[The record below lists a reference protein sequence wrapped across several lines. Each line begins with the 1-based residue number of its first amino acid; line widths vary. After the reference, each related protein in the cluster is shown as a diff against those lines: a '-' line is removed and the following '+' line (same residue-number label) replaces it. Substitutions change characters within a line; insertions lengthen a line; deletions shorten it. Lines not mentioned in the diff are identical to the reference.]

1 MKSINDAA
9 LRTVASRVRKE
20 KTPRYLKG
28 TLALRQTMSNTDT
41 IDPAL
46 WGKSFWDTLHYAAAG
61 FPAFPTEERKESA
74 TKFFSTFAEVLPCN
88 ECRDHATAYVKA
100 KPPTVS
106 SKDALLKWTLDFHNA
121 VNIKLGM
128 PQMSLAAVRVKY
140 LPRASLTTPV
150 AAPKNTVAV
159 PAPPVAAAP
168 RNPVAPPVTPVAA
181 APRNPVAAPRAPV
194 ANPTAVVRRAPQPA
208 ARAMGLNSQTGYSKT
223 TRGPIVAAR
232 NGTNTA
238 TRDPVVRPRAGTTRG
253 PRPAR
258 KKCGC
263 GG

>member
-1 MKSINDAA
+1 MVVSW
-9 LRTVASRVRKE
+9 LHKE

-28 TLALRQTMSNTDT
+28 ILPIALMDTVTDA

-61 FPAFPTEERKESA
+61 FPAAPTEERKESA

-100 KPPTVS
+100 KPPAVA

-121 VNIKLGM
+121 VNVKLGM

-140 LPRASLTTPV
+140 LPRASPTTTV
-150 AAPKNTVAV
+150 ATPRNTVASPTTTV
-159 PAPPVAAAP
+159 AAP
-168 RNPVAPPVTPVAA
+168 RNPVAPPVI
-181 APRNPVAAPRAPV
+181 
-194 ANPTAVVRRAPQPA
+194 RRAPQPA

-238 TRDPVVRPRAGTTRG
+238 TRDPVVRPRATVARGTRS
-253 PRPAR
+253 AR

>member
-1 MKSINDAA
+1 
-9 LRTVASRVRKE
+9 
-20 KTPRYLKG
+20 
-28 TLALRQTMSNTDT
+28 MSTTDT

-61 FPAFPTEERKESA
+61 FPAAPTEERKESA

-100 KPPTVS
+100 KPPAVS
-106 SKDALLKWTLDFHNA
+106 SKDDLLKWTLDFHNA
-121 VNIKLGM
+121 VNVKLGM

-140 LPRASLTTPV
+140 LPRAS
-150 AAPKNTVAV
+150 
-159 PAPPVAAAP
+159 
-168 RNPVAPPVTPVAA
+168 PVTPVA
-181 APRNPVAAPRAPV
+181 PPPTPVAAAPRAPV
-194 ANPTAVVRRAPQPA
+194 ANPRAAPVVRRAPQPA

-238 TRDPVVRPRAGTTRG
+238 TRDPVVRPRATVRG

>member
-1 MKSINDAA
+1 
-9 LRTVASRVRKE
+9 
-20 KTPRYLKG
+20 
-28 TLALRQTMSNTDT
+28 MSTTDT

-61 FPAFPTEERKESA
+61 FPAAPTEERKESA

-100 KPPTVS
+100 KPPAVA

-121 VNIKLGM
+121 VNVKLGM

-140 LPRASLTTPV
+140 LPRAPPVTPV
-150 AAPKNTVAV
+150 AAPKN
-159 PAPPVAAAP
+159 PAAAQITPSVAAAP
-168 RNPVAPPVTPVAA
+168 KNM
-181 APRNPVAAPRAPV
+181 VAAPRAPV
-194 ANPTAVVRRAPQPA
+194 AAARRAPQPA
-208 ARAMGLNSQTGYSKT
+208 TRAMGLNSQTGYSKT

-232 NGTNTA
+232 NGTNIA
-238 TRDPVVRPRAGTTRG
+238 TRDPVVRPRATVRG

-263 GG
+263 AG